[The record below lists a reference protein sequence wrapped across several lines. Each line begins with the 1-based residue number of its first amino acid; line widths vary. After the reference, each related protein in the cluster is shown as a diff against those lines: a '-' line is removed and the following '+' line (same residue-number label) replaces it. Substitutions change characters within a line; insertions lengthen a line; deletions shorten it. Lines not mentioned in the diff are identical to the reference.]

1 MGVNLREELDLL
13 LNWFGLD
20 LIKYVQSIRIVNV
33 SYFVEVLRK
42 VWERF
47 DERYGSLEL
56 IEFVL
61 K

>member
-20 LIKYVQSIRIVNV
+20 LIKYVQSIRIVKV

-42 VWERF
+42 VLERF